1 MRGIGDLFQ
10 ALQYFLPPWA
20 LGLAAGLAVLLA
32 LPAWFHNVRSK
43 QIRTRLRRMA
53 IAQDPETRQGF
64 RRAAFELAG
73 QHGTRLLS
81 LALEAN
87 KRGMDDVFHDAVAR
101 LGVIPKF
108 AKEAEKLR
116 KQRKPDTPPPRHP
129 IEEAV
134 FIERMAHEGMLD
146 VAQKRLNQASERFPD
161 DPDLANARQVLETAT
176 SASTPPRDASTT
188 PLPDASAD

>member
-1 MRGIGDLFQ
+1 
-10 ALQYFLPPWA
+10 
-20 LGLAAGLAVLLA
+20 
-32 LPAWFHNVRSK
+32 
-43 QIRTRLRRMA
+43 
-53 IAQDPETRQGF
+53 
-64 RRAAFELAG
+64 
-73 QHGTRLLS
+73 
-81 LALEAN
+81 
-87 KRGMDDVFHDAVAR
+87 MDDVFQDAVAR

-134 FIERMAHEGMLD
+134 FIERMAQEGMLD

-176 SASTPPRDASTT
+176 SASTPPRDTSSA